1 MEQSQ
6 KSRSSMKKIG
16 FFSLFLILLSC
27 ARQQPGN
34 SSAAFKVEPETDVH
48 THSNYNHC
56 RVVHLQLTADIDF
69 SKKQLNA
76 TATWQLAPN
85 RTTDTLILDA
95 RNLVIESVSDQSGEK
110 LAFSLSKNEAVFG
123 QALSIFLSP
132 KSVSV
137 SINYQTTDSSEALQW
152 LEPSQTSGK
161 NHPFLFT
168 QSQAILARTL
178 IPCQDGPGV
187 RFTYDA
193 EIHAPKG
200 MMALMSATNPTK
212 VSEDGV
218 YHFRMEKPVPSYLMA
233 LACGV
238 IGYQEIGPHTAVYAE
253 PEVLEKDA
261 AELSETEAMLSAAEK
276 LYGKYA
282 WGRYDVLML
291 PPSFPF
297 GGMENPRLTFATP
310 TIIAGDKSLVSLIAH
325 EMAHSWSGNL
335 VTNAT
340 WNDFWLNEG
349 FTVYFE
355 LRIMEAVYGRD
366 YSEMLAALEKNE
378 LMGEI
383 ESIGPKSPDT
393 HLKLDLKGRN
403 PDDGLTDIA
412 YVKGYLFLRLL
423 EETVGRADW
432 DAFLKGYFQR
442 HAFGTMTTE
451 AFLDE
456 LKAELL
462 AIHSGTEEK
471 VNITAWV
478 YGPGL
483 PANCPE
489 VHSTRFDQVDAQRM
503 QWTASNGDCSML
515 HTEKWSTHEWL
526 RFITLLPTTTGAD
539 RLTKFDQ
546 AFKLTQS
553 TNAEIQGAWF
563 LLTTQAGYH
572 AADEARNAFL
582 ISVGR
587 RKFLT
592 PIYEE
597 MKKNNLAEA
606 KSVYAKARPNY
617 HAVARNTMDELLK

>member
-1 MEQSQ
+1 
-6 KSRSSMKKIG
+6 MKKFA
-16 FFSLFLILLSC
+16 FFSFLLLLMSC
-27 ARQQPGN
+27 ARQQPN
-34 SSAAFKVEPETDVH
+34 SEVQTVEQETDVH
-48 THSNYNHC
+48 TFSNYNHC
-56 RVVHLQLTADIDF
+56 RVAHLQLTATVDF
-69 SKKQLNA
+69 QHKRLDA
-76 TATWQLAPN
+76 VATWQLAPN
-85 RTTDTLILDA
+85 RKSDTLILDA
-95 RNLVIESVSDQSGEK
+95 RNLNILSITDQSGEK
-110 LAFSLSKNEAVFG
+110 LAFKLSENQAVFG
-123 QALSIFLSP
+123 QALSVFLS
-132 KSVSV
+132 KTSASV
-137 SINYQTTDSSEALQW
+137 SIAYQTTDSSEALQW

-161 NHPFLFT
+161 KHPFLFT
-168 QSQAILARTL
+168 QSQAILARTW

-193 EIHAPKG
+193 EIHVPKG
-200 MMALMSATNPTK
+200 MMALMSATNPTALAA
-212 VSEDGV
+212 DGV
-218 YHFRMEKPVPSYLMA
+218 YRFRMEKPVPSYLMA

-238 IGYQEIGPHTAVYAE
+238 IGYQEIGQHTAVYAE
-253 PEVLEKDA
+253 PDVLNKDA
-261 AELSETEAMLSAAEK
+261 EELSETEAMLSAAEK

-366 YSEMLAALEKNE
+366 YSEMLAALEKEE
-378 LMGEI
+378 LLDEIKEIGE
-383 ESIGPKSPDT
+383 KSADT

-423 EETVGRADW
+423 EETVGRAQW
-432 DAFLKGYFQR
+432 DAFLKQYFQK

-451 AFLDE
+451 AFLEE
-456 LKAELL
+456 LKSELL
-462 AIHSGTEEK
+462 SKSSGAEEK
-471 VNITAWV
+471 VNIQAWV

-483 PANCPE
+483 PKNCPSI
-489 VHSTRFDQVDAQRM
+489 HSTRFDQVDTQLKA
-503 QWTASNGDCSML
+503 WLAGNGSCEML
-515 HTEKWSTHEWL
+515 QTEKWSTHEWL
-526 RFITLLPTTTGAD
+526 RFITFIPETISVE
-539 RLTKFDQ
+539 RLSKLDA

-563 LLTTQAGYH
+563 LLTTKAQYH
-572 AADEARNAFL
+572 VADAARNAFL

-592 PIYEE
+592 PIYEV
-597 MKKNNLAEA
+597 MKKNNLTEA
-606 KSVYAKARPNY
+606 RKVYSMARPNY
-617 HAVARNTMDELLK
+617 HAVARNTMDALLR